1 MKRKRELID
10 DILDPNYN
18 FEDIDYDHDPDA
30 HYSDNDIK
38 TKCLKCG
45 FEENVPDFIYDEFAK
60 KKSPKSEKN
69 PVTESHN
76 PTVITSFQDSK
87 SSLRNAQ

>member
-18 FEDIDYDHDPDA
+18 FENVDYDHDPDA

-45 FEENVPDFIYDEFAK
+45 FEENVPDFIYDEFTK
-60 KKSPKSEKN
+60 KKFHKEIRKIVPTLNCQRCDHEKFIPN
-69 PVTESHN
+69 KYFKN
-76 PTVITSFQDSK
+76 
-87 SSLRNAQ
+87 